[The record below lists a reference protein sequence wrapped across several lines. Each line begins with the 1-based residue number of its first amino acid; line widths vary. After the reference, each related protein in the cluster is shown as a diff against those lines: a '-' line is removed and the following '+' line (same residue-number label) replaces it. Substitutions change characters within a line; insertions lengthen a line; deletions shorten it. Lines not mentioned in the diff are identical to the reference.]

1 MMRTTPSSSSRLE
14 TLSRGYYVRMIKTL
28 LAIIGAITVL
38 VVVLLVWIF

>member
-1 MMRTTPSSSSRLE
+1 MVCARSNC
-14 TLSRGYYVRMIKTL
+14 GYGHCMIKTL